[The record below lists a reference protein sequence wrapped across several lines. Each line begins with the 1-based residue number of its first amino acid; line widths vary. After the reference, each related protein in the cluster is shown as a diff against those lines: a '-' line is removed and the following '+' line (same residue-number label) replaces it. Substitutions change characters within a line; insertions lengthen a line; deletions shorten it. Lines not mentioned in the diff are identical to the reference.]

1 MEDKIPLDADHSM
14 IVKFDSKNNR
24 GCTSARDKLRQFE
37 QDAPSVVAARAGA
50 KQTKAFLDGP
60 VDSAFVGREDILLEI
75 DKKLEQAASQ
85 KHSRVALVGQC
96 GIGKSQIA
104 IEYAYRLRE
113 SAPQTWVFWV
123 HASDAARFKLAYTN
137 IAAKIELPN
146 RVDPKADIL
155 RLVYNCRLGI
165 VSLTSYV

>member
-1 MEDKIPLDADHSM
+1 MEDKIPLDANHSM
-14 IVKFDSKNNR
+14 IVKFNSKNNR

-37 QDAPSVVAARAGA
+37 QDAPSCSAGA

-85 KHSRVALVGQC
+85 EHSRVALVGQG

-113 SAPQTWVFWV
+113 SAPQT
-123 HASDAARFKLAYTN
+123 
-137 IAAKIELPN
+137 
-146 RVDPKADIL
+146 
-155 RLVYNCRLGI
+155 
-165 VSLTSYV
+165 